1 MFRNLIN
8 NYVLVLVALFCSLI
22 GNSQTAKY
30 LVVSKLAKVM
40 NGSPNPNG
48 VFDTTYGYQIGST
61 YNFPFSGSYVDGP
74 TVIFRNERQL
84 VEHGD
89 LLSECKQ
96 AHEELLGR
104 SGREPGIPNTLLIKL
119 RHHQSTIN
127 WDSNPCDITR
137 GITN

>member
-61 YNFPFSGSYVDGP
+61 YNFPFSGSYVYGP
-74 TVIFRNERQL
+74 TVIFRNEHNINLSQFPAPQS
-84 VEHGD
+84 
-89 LLSECKQ
+89 LL
-96 AHEELLGR
+96 
-104 SGREPGIPNTLLIKL
+104 TLRFNKNCL
-119 RHHQSTIN
+119 
-127 WDSNPCDITR
+127 
-137 GITN
+137 